1 MLRFIYDFYA
11 DAVSTELR
19 TSQWKILILFE
30 VWFALLH
37 TLTTFPILFPIHV
50 RFSDASISPKSMTR
64 ASISSLVSTKTGLSL
79 LWIHICL
86 LFWITL
92 TWMTTLLWICNGAF
106 KLRSS
111 EIDAMKRSRSNDD
124 MDSAYYTHPHPQFN
138 FTEIPEAD
146 RNHPN
151 KGLRCRT
158 VMVANVPPN
167 LRNEKELKEYFEYHM
182 SRKVEKPSMGL
193 TSSTQPGFLNK
204 WLAFLLNRAKRRP
217 SNPVSSSSHDDH
229 NESPSTSIIPQDGSG
244 DPELPSNPL
253 IERVTIV
260 RKMTELASLLERREE
275 ILRLLETAH
284 IKLAHKTVLAVKDAM
299 ERQSERK
306 PLAHSASKAME
317 IARQRRSIAPDL
329 ESGEQEETL
338 DEEDRMGQLIDV
350 IGPFVKKFGPQDSL
364 VVRSKKALSR
374 TSQKALNNLWT
385 QVPLEHEHSHSHPD
399 SKYPPK
405 RQSGQSRSKA
415 TIWDAL
421 LSLPRSSLDAYQPLI
436 NLEHVFRGQVVPSI
450 DYYTAK
456 LNLLTTLIT
465 EQRSK
470 PTTSFEAVSTAFVT
484 FADPTDARRA
494 CKYLAVHPN
503 NPLACF
509 VTFAPHY
516 NDLDWIRVM
525 KSSFNVDV
533 GYQLFLL
540 DMISLHI
547 PSVC

>member
-1 MLRFIYDFYA
+1 M
-11 DAVSTELR
+11 
-19 TSQWKILILFE
+19 
-30 VWFALLH
+30 WFALLH

-50 RFSDASISPKSMTR
+50 RFSDDSISPKSMTR
-64 ASISSLVSTKTGLSL
+64 ASISSLVGTKTGLSL

-86 LFWITL
+86 LFWVTL
-92 TWMTTLLWICNGAF
+92 SWIATLLWICNGVF

-111 EIDAMKRSRSNDD
+111 EIDAITRSSSNDD
-124 MDSAYYTHPHPQFN
+124 VDSVYYPHPHTQFN

-158 VMVANVPPN
+158 VMVSCVPQN
-167 LRNEKELKEYFEYHM
+167 LRNEKELKEYFEYYM

-204 WLAFLLNRAKRRP
+204 SLVFLFNRAKRLP
-217 SNPVSSSSHDDH
+217 TSPILSSSHSDH
-229 NESPSTSIIPQDGSG
+229 EESPSATATPRDSSDNST
-244 DPELPSNPL
+244 LPTKPF

-284 IKLAHKTVLAVKDAM
+284 IKLANKTILAAKDAM
-299 ERQSERK
+299 ERQSSRK

-317 IARQRRSIAPDL
+317 IARKRRSIAQDL
-329 ESGEQEETL
+329 ESGVQEETL
-338 DEEDRMGQLIDV
+338 DEESRMEQLIEV
-350 IGPFVKKFGPQDSL
+350 IGPFVKELGPQHSL
-364 VVRSKKALSR
+364 PRRSKKALTR
-374 TSQKALNNLWT
+374 TSQKALDNWWA
-385 QVPLEHEHSHSHPD
+385 QGPEPGHSHGPSD

-405 RQSGQSRSKA
+405 RQSKQSHSRT

-436 NLEHVFRGQVVPSI
+436 NLEHMFRGQVVPSI

-470 PTTSFEAVSTAFVT
+470 PPASFEAVSTAFVT
-484 FADPTDARRA
+484 FADPVDARRA

-509 VTFAPHY
+509 VTLAPTY
-516 NDLDWIRVM
+516 SDLDWIRVM
-525 KSSFNVDV
+525 KSSFNAEV
-533 GYQLFLL
+533 GHLLFIRDTKLT
-540 DMISLHI
+540 HV
-547 PSVC
+547 PSVCQGLGCQPRCLVRLFYNSRQTLF